1 MSYELSGTVKVIQQP
16 QTFASGFSKREL
28 VVTVQDGNYPQDIN
42 LEFVKD
48 KADLLDSL
56 SVGDSVKV
64 WFDIRGREH
73 NGRYYNNLSAWKVE
87 NLSGAAPAAP
97 AGQQPPPF
105 DDDLDDVPF

>member
-16 QTFASGFSKREL
+16 QSFASGFSKREM

-48 KADLLDSL
+48 KADLLDAL

-73 NGRYYNNLSAWKVE
+73 NGRYYNNLSAWKLE
-87 NLSGAAPAAP
+87 NLSGQTGGASAPT
-97 AGQQPPPF
+97 PPPF
-105 DDDLDDVPF
+105 D

>member
-16 QTFASGFSKREL
+16 QTFSSGFSKREM
-28 VVTVQDGNYPQDIN
+28 VVTVPDGNYPQDIN

-48 KADLLDSL
+48 KADLLDAL

-87 NLSGAAPAAP
+87 NLNGQSGVTAP
-97 AGQQPPPF
+97 QSPPPF
-105 DDDLDDVPF
+105 DDELDDVPF

>member
-56 SVGDSVKV
+56 SVGDWVKV

-87 NLSGAAPAAP
+87 NLSGSAPSAP

>member
-16 QTFASGFSKREL
+16 QTFSSGFSKREL

-56 SVGDSVKV
+56 AVGDAVKV

-87 NLSGAAPAAP
+87 NLSGAAPAAS

>member
-87 NLSGAAPAAP
+87 NLSGSAPSAP
-97 AGQQPPPF
+97 AGQQPPAF

>member
-1 MSYELSGTVKVIQQP
+1 MSYELTGTVKVIQQP
-16 QTFASGFSKREL
+16 QTFSSGFSKREL

-48 KADLLDSL
+48 KADLLDAL
-56 SVGDSVKV
+56 SVGDSVKI

-87 NLSGAAPAAP
+87 NLNGQSGGSAPTS
-97 AGQQPPPF
+97 PPF
-105 DDDLDDVPF
+105 DDELDDVPF

>member
-16 QTFASGFSKREL
+16 QTFSSGFSKREM

-48 KADLLDSL
+48 KADLLDAL

-87 NLSGAAPAAP
+87 NLNGQAAGNPP
-97 AGQQPPPF
+97 QSPPPF
-105 DDDLDDVPF
+105 DDELDDVPF

>member
-16 QTFASGFSKREL
+16 QTFSSGFSKREM
-28 VVTVQDGNYPQDIN
+28 VVTVPDGNYPQDIN

-48 KADLLDSL
+48 KADLLDAL

-87 NLSGAAPAAP
+87 NLNGQSGGTAP
-97 AGQQPPPF
+97 QSLPPF
-105 DDDLDDVPF
+105 DDELDDVPF

>member
-16 QTFASGFSKREL
+16 QTFSSGFSKREL

-56 SVGDSVKV
+56 SVGDTVKV

-87 NLSGAAPAAP
+87 KVGDTGQASAPSNH
-97 AGQQPPPF
+97 PPVF